1 MIFLGVFEIKLLV
14 SLTPLHLFPDVTA
27 LTSYWQNEYHHL
39 DRHTG
44 VDDTFLSFYLSFMHL
59 TTTRLA
65 ADTTGQCQVV
75 PSKVLQVHL
84 FQRGDRNQ
92 GLLVLF
98 ETTSK
103 EGTRLVLESHMM
115 LRQHY
120 SVINPTG
127 PAGRLINLEVIT
139 KYIVHTCNSVVL
151 VKHECSS
158 SQMKIYLYW

>member
-1 MIFLGVFEIKLLV
+1 MIFPSVFEITVLV
-14 SLTPLHLFPDVTA
+14 GLTPLHLFPDVTA

-39 DRHTG
+39 DLHIA
-44 VDDTFLSFYLSFMHL
+44 VDDTFLSFYLSFMRL

-65 ADTTGQCQVV
+65 ADTTGRCQVV
-75 PSKVLQVHL
+75 PNKVLQVHL

-92 GLLVLF
+92 GLQVLF

-127 PAGRLINLEVIT
+127 PAGRLINLEVST
-139 KYIVHTCNSVVL
+139 KYVVRTCRSL
-151 VKHECSS
+151 DQLS
-158 SQMKIYLYW
+158 

>member
-1 MIFLGVFEIKLLV
+1 MIFEIKVLV
-14 SLTPLHLFPDVTA
+14 GLTLLHLFPDLTA

-39 DRHTG
+39 DLHTP
-44 VDDTFLSFYLSFMHL
+44 VDDTFLSFYLSFMRL

-65 ADTTGQCQVV
+65 ADTAGQCQVV
-75 PSKVLQVHL
+75 PNKVLQVHL

-98 ETTSK
+98 ETTNK

-127 PAGRLINLEVIT
+127 PAGRLINLEVIM
-139 KYIVHTCNSVVL
+139 KYFVHVHVG
-151 VKHECSS
+151 H
-158 SQMKIYLYW
+158 